1 MAHPTGAPPGDAMSS
16 SPGHSRGWT
25 LAAVIGATGIVYGDI
40 GTSPLYALE
49 ETLTEAGHFDHLAVL
64 GSLSLIVW
72 ALTISVTVKYISII
86 MRADNEGEGG
96 ILAMFALAQ
105 RNSVAGSLWARMV
118 VWLALA
124 GTAFFFCDSL
134 ITPAIS
140 VLSAVEGL
148 QVLSPDL
155 QHAVVPLTVGVI
167 TGLFA
172 YQRRGTARVGALFG
186 PVMIVWFLVLAV
198 TGIQAIR
205 ADPVVLYALNPG
217 YGAELLAHRPGV
229 GLAVIGA
236 VFLCLTGGEALYADM
251 GHFGKEPVR
260 AAWFSLIWP
269 ALLLNYFGQG
279 ALQLKQGHFI
289 PLTLYFMVSGS
300 ALPWMV
306 MLATAATVIAS
317 QAVISGAFSMARQ
330 AVQLD
335 LLPRIRVLQTSATE
349 LGQIYVPVVNWL
361 VFIAVVAFVVG
372 FGSSNALSAAYGSA
386 VVGTMLITTVL
397 GAFVA
402 LQQWNWP
409 KWVVGLLFGVLFLVD
424 AVFFLGN
431 MTKVPSGGWIPL
443 TLAAMLF
450 IVFMTWRSGR
460 LELRAALARQAI
472 PLSELPKLLA
482 GVHRVPGTAVFLAST
497 PDLVPSALIRNLEHN
512 RVVHERLIIL
522 NLEIV
527 RTPRQDPANRVEI
540 EQTLPGVYLVTARF
554 GFMETPDVAEALR
567 GCRARGLTVFMED
580 SSFFVGQHVVRA
592 RDLPG
597 WRGLQRI
604 LFARMQRH
612 STQAA
617 EFFRMPSRGV
627 VSLNTVVEI

>member
-1 MAHPTGAPPGDAMSS
+1 M
-16 SPGHSRGWT
+16 
-25 LAAVIGATGIVYGDI
+25 IGATGIVYGDI

-49 ETLTEAGHFDHLAVL
+49 ETLTEAGRFDRVAVL

-72 ALTISVTVKYISII
+72 ALTISVTIKYVSII

-105 RNSVAGSLWARMV
+105 RNSIAGSLWARLV

-134 ITPAIS
+134 ITPAIT
-140 VLSAVEGL
+140 VLSAMEGL

-155 QHAVVPLTVGVI
+155 SHAVVPLTVGVI
-167 TGLFA
+167 IGLFA

-186 PVMIVWFLVLAV
+186 PIMIVWFLVLAA
-198 TGIQAIR
+198 TGINAIR
-205 ADPVVLYALNPG
+205 ADPVVLYALNPL
-217 YGAELLAHRPGV
+217 YGVDLLVRRPGV
-229 GLAVIGA
+229 ALAVIGA

-251 GHFGKEPVR
+251 GHFGKLPVR
-260 AAWFSLIWP
+260 VAWFSLVWP

-279 ALQLKQGHFI
+279 ALQLGQGRYI
-289 PLTLYFMVSGS
+289 PQTLYFMVSTS

-306 MLATAATVIAS
+306 ILATAASVIAS
-317 QAVISGAFSMARQ
+317 QAVISGAFSIARQ

-349 LGQIYVPVVNWL
+349 LGQIYVPAVNWL
-361 VFIAVVAFVVG
+361 VFLAVVAFVVG

-409 KWVVGLLFGVLFLVD
+409 KWVVGLVFGVLLLVD
-424 AVFFLGN
+424 ATFFVGN
-431 MTKVPSGGWIPL
+431 MTKVPNGGWIPL

-450 IVFMTWRSGR
+450 VVFVTWRSGR

-472 PLSELPKLLA
+472 PRSELPNLLA

-540 EQTLPGVYLVTARF
+540 DETLPGVYRVTARF

-567 GCRARGLTVFMED
+567 GCRARGLKVFMED

-627 VSLNTVVEI
+627 VALNTVVEI

>member
-1 MAHPTGAPPGDAMSS
+1 MSTHPGQT
-16 SPGHSRGWT
+16 RGWT

-49 ETLTEAGHFDHLAVL
+49 ETLTEAGHFDHVAVL

-72 ALTISVTVKYISII
+72 ALTISVTIKYVSII

-105 RNSVAGSLWARMV
+105 RNSIAGSLWARMV

-134 ITPAIS
+134 ITPAIT

-155 QHAVVPLTVGVI
+155 SHAVVPLTVGVI
-167 TGLFA
+167 IGLFA

-186 PVMIVWFLVLAV
+186 PVMIVWFLVLAA
-198 TGIQAIR
+198 TGINAIR
-205 ADPVVLYALNPG
+205 ADPVVLYALNPL
-217 YGAELLAHRPGV
+217 YGVDLLVRRPGV
-229 GLAVIGA
+229 ALAVIGA

-260 AAWFSLIWP
+260 VAWFSLVWP

-279 ALQLKQGHFI
+279 ALQLTQGRYI
-289 PLTLYFMVSGS
+289 PQTLYFMVSTS

-306 MLATAATVIAS
+306 ILATAASVIAS
-317 QAVISGAFSMARQ
+317 QAVISGAFSIARQ

-349 LGQIYVPVVNWL
+349 LGQIYVPAVNWL
-361 VFIAVVAFVVG
+361 VFLAVVAFVVG
-372 FGSSNALSAAYGSA
+372 FGSSSALSAAYGSA

-409 KWVVGLLFGVLFLVD
+409 KWVVGLVFGVLFLVD
-424 AVFFLGN
+424 ATFFVGN
-431 MTKVPSGGWIPL
+431 MTKVPNGGWIPL

-450 IVFMTWRSGR
+450 VLFVTWRSGR

-472 PLSELPKLLA
+472 PRSELPNLLA

-540 EQTLPGVYLVTARF
+540 EETLPGVYLVTARF

-567 GCRARGLTVFMED
+567 GCRARGLKVFMED

>member
-1 MAHPTGAPPGDAMSS
+1 MSTHPGQT
-16 SPGHSRGWT
+16 RGWT

-49 ETLTEAGHFDHLAVL
+49 ETLTEAGHFDHVAVL

-72 ALTISVTVKYISII
+72 ALTISVTIKYVSII

-105 RNSVAGSLWARMV
+105 RNSIAGSLWARMV

-134 ITPAIS
+134 ITPAIT

-155 QHAVVPLTVGVI
+155 SHAVVPLTVGVI
-167 TGLFA
+167 IGLFA

-186 PVMIVWFLVLAV
+186 PIMIVWFLVLAA
-198 TGIQAIR
+198 TGINAIR
-205 ADPVVLYALNPG
+205 ADPVVLYALNPL
-217 YGAELLAHRPGV
+217 YGVDLLVRRPGV
-229 GLAVIGA
+229 ALAVIGA

-251 GHFGKEPVR
+251 GHFGKLPVR
-260 AAWFSLIWP
+260 VAWFSLVWP

-279 ALQLKQGHFI
+279 ALQLGQGRYI
-289 PLTLYFMVSGS
+289 PQTLYFMVSTS

-306 MLATAATVIAS
+306 ILATAASVIAS
-317 QAVISGAFSMARQ
+317 QAVISGAFSIARQ

-349 LGQIYVPVVNWL
+349 LGQIYVPAVNWL
-361 VFIAVVAFVVG
+361 VFLAVVAFVVG

-409 KWVVGLLFGVLFLVD
+409 KWVVGLVFGVLLLVD
-424 AVFFLGN
+424 ATFFVGN
-431 MTKVPSGGWIPL
+431 MTKVPNGGWIPL

-450 IVFMTWRSGR
+450 VVFVTWRSGR

-472 PLSELPKLLA
+472 PRSELPNLLA

-540 EQTLPGVYLVTARF
+540 DETLPGVYRVTARF

-567 GCRARGLTVFMED
+567 GCRARGLKVFMED

-627 VSLNTVVEI
+627 VALNTVVEI